1 MKRLKMLIA
10 ASLAVCLAACTG
22 GGADYGKT
30 ITDHL
35 MSKVPEGKG
44 YKVEIH
50 DLEKL
55 SPVTV
60 ADSVAILQT
69 GFEEDRKGQ
78 IEHIRGVLSLAEMLP
93 SGPERKNR
101 ETTLRH
107 RIDSLESL
115 AVPDY
120 YGNTP
125 PGKVLAVVVRC
136 RYSAT
141 APGAPTAVTET
152 FDFWLSPDGSS
163 VMYQR
168 RAR

>member
-1 MKRLKMLIA
+1 MLIVPI
-10 ASLAVCLAACTG
+10 LCLAACLDACTG
-22 GGADYGKT
+22 GGTDYGKT

-35 MSKVPEGKG
+35 MAKVPEGRG
-44 YKVEIH
+44 YEVEIV

-55 SPVTV
+55 PPVTV

-69 GFEEDRKGQ
+69 DFEEDRKGR

-93 SGPERKNR
+93 LGPERESR
-101 ETTLRH
+101 EATLRH
-107 RIDSLESL
+107 RIDSLERL

-120 YGNTP
+120 YGSTP

-136 RYSAT
+136 SYSAT
-141 APGAPTAVTET
+141 LPGVPAAVTET
-152 FDFWLSPDGSS
+152 FDFWLSPDGGS
-163 VMYQR
+163 VMYQK